1 MGLYSIKGK
10 YVEATHSVDAF
21 KGTTR
26 NDTVGCLEFQMSCQ
40 ARQKYCAWQNRYQ
53 NNFIFSMG
61 GH

>member
-26 NDTVGCLEFQMSCQ
+26 NRDTVGCLEFPDVMPS
-40 ARQKYCAWQNRYQ
+40 
-53 NNFIFSMG
+53 
-61 GH
+61 